1 MTRFT
6 CARMALVAASAAL
19 AMAGGTRGAHADLSS
34 EISRA
39 VSATGLKKARI
50 AVSVR
55 RVGGSGDAAAR
66 ALPAV
71 SILAGEPLVPASN
84 MKLVTTG
91 AALLTLG
98 ADFAF
103 RTRLVLDGDR
113 LVIVGDGDPAF
124 ADPALLAESTI
135 TLPNGTVKQGITV
148 EDLVGAW
155 VRAVA
160 AAGITS
166 VREVVA
172 DDRIFAREGHHPVW
186 PKDQLGESYCTP
198 PSGINFHLNAL
209 RIWPQHVAGGAP
221 DLSRMEP
228 AIPGLDIRNR
238 ASSRNR
244 KNDRNSIWFAISPAD
259 GSLTAHGNVKQSYVE
274 PVEVALVDPA
284 SSLALLLAERLKA
297 AGVAVGGARSAVAG
311 DPAPS
316 GRVVG
321 PIIESPLSTVIT
333 RCNVDSQNMYA
344 EALLKRIAHART
356 GRAGT
361 WTDGSRAIHET
372 LSRVIG
378 AQPAASFAVSDG
390 SGLSRSNRVTADG
403 MTRWLAA
410 LVEDPTAGRVF
421 ADSLAVNGR
430 TGTVRKRMGDIDPA
444 HALVQCKTG
453 YIDGT
458 SCLSGYVTA
467 PDGRRYAFSVLANNL
482 TEPSAV
488 SKAKQLQDSIARIL
502 ADQLREES
510 PRPVGR
516 REAMGG

>member
-1 MTRFT
+1 MTTRFS

-19 AMAGGTRGAHADLSS
+19 ALVAGAQRADADLGA

-39 VSATGLKKARI
+39 VAATGLKKARI

-55 RVGGSGDAAAR
+55 DLGEPGGTASTAR
-66 ALPAV
+66 PEV
-71 SILAGEPLVPASN
+71 SIRANEPLIPASN

-124 ADPALLAESTI
+124 ADPVLLAESTMV
-135 TLPNGTVKQGITV
+135 LPDGTVKQGITV

-160 AAGITS
+160 ASGITS
-166 VREVVA
+166 VREVIA

-186 PKDQLGESYCTP
+186 PKDQLTESYCTP
-198 PSGINFHLNAL
+198 PSGINFHVNAL
-209 RIWPQHVAGGAP
+209 RIWPQHVPGGAP
-221 DLSRMEP
+221 DLSRIEP

-238 ASSRNR
+238 ASSRSR
-244 KNDRNSIWFAISPAD
+244 KNDRNSIWFAIDPAD
-259 GSLTAHGNVKQSYVE
+259 GSLTAHGNVKKSYVE

-297 AGVAVGGARSAVAG
+297 AGVAVGGARAAVAG
-311 DPAPS
+311 DPAPA
-316 GRVVG
+316 GRTVG
-321 PIIESPLSTVIT
+321 PIIESPLSTVIS

-344 EALLKRIAHART
+344 EALLKRIAHAST
-356 GRAGT
+356 GRPGT
-361 WTDGSRAIHET
+361 WTDGARAIQGT
-372 LSRVIG
+372 LARVIG
-378 AQPAASFAVSDG
+378 AQPAMPFAVSDG
-390 SGLSRSNRVTADG
+390 SGLSRDNRVTADG
-403 MTRWLAA
+403 MTRWLAVLA
-410 LVEDPTAGRVF
+410 AEPSAGPVF

-430 TGTVRKRMGDIDPA
+430 TGTVRRRMGDIDPA
-444 HALVQCKTG
+444 HAVVQCKTG

-467 PDGRRYAFSVLANNL
+467 PDGRRYAFSVLANSL

-488 SKAKQLQDSIARIL
+488 SKAKQLQDRVARIL
-502 ADQLREES
+502 AEEL
-510 PRPVGR
+510 R
-516 REAMGG
+516 REAPRAAMGG

>member
-1 MTRFT
+1 MMTPLIR
-6 CARMALVAASAAL
+6 ARMALAAASAAL
-19 AMAGGTRGAHADLSS
+19 ALATGMRCAHADLGA

-55 RVGGSGDAAAR
+55 RMDGAGDTAAR
-66 ALPAV
+66 SLPSV

-98 ADFAF
+98 ADFSF

-124 ADPALLAESTI
+124 ADPALLAESTM

-155 VRAVA
+155 VRAVS
-160 AAGITS
+160 AAGIAS
-166 VREVVA
+166 VREVIA

-198 PSGINFHLNAL
+198 PSGINFHVNAL

-244 KNDRNSIWFAISPAD
+244 KNDRNSIWFAVSPVD
-259 GSLTAHGNVKQSYVE
+259 GSLTAHGNVRQSYVE

-297 AGVAVGGARSAVAG
+297 AGVAVGGARAAVAG

-316 GRVVG
+316 GRTVG
-321 PIIESPLSTVIT
+321 PVIESPLATVIT

-356 GRAGT
+356 GQAGT
-361 WTDGSRAIHET
+361 WTDGARAIHET
-372 LSRVIG
+372 LARVIG
-378 AQPAASFAVSDG
+378 MQPAATFAVSDG
-390 SGLSRSNRVTADG
+390 SGLSRANRVTADG
-403 MTRWLAA
+403 MTRWLVA
-410 LVEDPTAGRVF
+410 LAGEPGAGPVF

-430 TGTVRKRMGDIDPA
+430 TGTVRKRMNDIDPA
-444 HALVQCKTG
+444 HAVVQCKTG

-467 PDGRRYAFSVLANNL
+467 PDGRRYAFSVLANGL
-482 TEPSAV
+482 TEPAAV
-488 SKAKQLQDSIARIL
+488 SKAKQLQDRIARLL
-502 ADQLREES
+502 ADELKRDA
-510 PRPVGR
+510 PRA
-516 REAMGG
+516 AMGG

>member
-1 MTRFT
+1 MMTQFS
-6 CARMALVAASAAL
+6 CARMALVALCAAL
-19 AMAGGTRGAHADLSS
+19 AMATGAQPAHADLGA

-50 AVSVR
+50 GVSVR
-55 RVGGSGDAAAR
+55 RVDAPGDSAAR

-103 RTRLVLDGDR
+103 RTRLVHDGDR

-124 ADPALLAESTI
+124 ADPALLSESTM

-155 VRAVA
+155 VRAVSA
-160 AAGITS
+160 SGIRS
-166 VREVVA
+166 VREVIA

-186 PKDQLGESYCTP
+186 PRDQLSESYCTP
-198 PSGINFHLNAL
+198 PSGLNFHVNAL
-209 RIWPQHVAGGAP
+209 RIWPRHVEGSAP

-228 AIPGLDIRNR
+228 AIPGMDIRNR
-238 ASSRNR
+238 ASSRKGR
-244 KNDRNSIWFAISPAD
+244 NDRNSIWFAMSPAD
-259 GSLTAHGNVKQSYVE
+259 GSLTAHGNVRQSYAD
-274 PVEVALVDPA
+274 PVEVALADPA

-297 AGVAVGGARSAVAG
+297 AGVAVGGARSAVDS
-311 DPAPS
+311 DPAPA
-316 GRVVG
+316 GRTVG
-321 PIIESPLSTVIT
+321 PVIESPLSTVIT

-356 GRAGT
+356 GQPGN
-361 WTDGSRAIHET
+361 WGDGARAIHET
-372 LSRVIG
+372 VARVIG
-378 AQPAASFAVSDG
+378 VQPAAQFAISDG
-390 SGLSRSNRVTADG
+390 SGLSRANRVTADG
-403 MTRWLAA
+403 MTRWLVA
-410 LVEDPTAGRVF
+410 LADDPSAGRAF

-430 TGTVRKRMGDIDPA
+430 SGTVRKRMNDIDPA
-444 HALVQCKTG
+444 HAVVQCKTG

-467 PDGRRYAFSVLANNL
+467 PDGRRYAFSVLANGL
-482 TEPSAV
+482 TEPAAV
-488 SKAKQLQDSIARIL
+488 SKAKQLQDRIARIL
-502 ADQLREES
+502 ADQLREQA
-510 PRPVGR
+510 PRP
-516 REAMGG
+516 AMGG

>member
-1 MTRFT
+1 MMTRSI
-6 CARMALVAASAAL
+6 CARMALLAAAA
-19 AMAGGTRGAHADLSS
+19 AMAMCIASGSARADLGA

-55 RVGGSGDAAAR
+55 RVDAPGETAAR
-66 ALPAV
+66 SLPAV
-71 SILAGEPLVPASN
+71 SILASEPLVPASN

-91 AALLTLG
+91 AALLDLG

-103 RTRLVLDGDR
+103 RTRLTLEGDR

-124 ADPALLAESTI
+124 ADPVLLAESVM

-160 AAGITS
+160 VSGITS

-186 PKDQLGESYCTP
+186 PRDQLSESYCTP
-198 PSGINFHLNAL
+198 PSGLNFHVNAL
-209 RIWPQHVAGGAP
+209 RVWPRHVSGSAP
-221 DLSRMEP
+221 DLSRIEP
-228 AIPGLDIRNR
+228 AIPGLEIRNK
-238 ASSRNR
+238 ASSRSR
-244 KNDRNSIWFAISPAD
+244 KNDRNSIWFAIDPAD

-274 PVEVALVDPA
+274 PVEVALADPA

-297 AGVAVGGARSAVAG
+297 AGISVGGARSAVAS
-311 DPAPS
+311 DPAPA
-316 GRVVG
+316 GRTIG
-321 PIIESPLSTVIT
+321 PIIESPLSTVIA

-344 EALLKRIAHART
+344 EALLKRIAYART
-356 GRAGT
+356 GQPGN
-361 WTDGSRAIHET
+361 WNDGARAIHET
-372 LSRVIG
+372 LARVIG
-378 AQPAASFAVSDG
+378 MQPAAPFAVSDG
-390 SGLSRSNRVTADG
+390 SGLSRANRVTADG

-410 LVEDPTAGRVF
+410 IAGDPAAGRVF
-421 ADSLAVNGR
+421 ADSLAVNAR
-430 TGTVRKRMGDIDPA
+430 TGTVRKRMNDIDPA
-444 HALVQCKTG
+444 HAVVQCKTG

-467 PDGRRYAFSVLANNL
+467 PDGRRYAFSVLANGL
-482 TEPSAV
+482 TEPAAV
-488 SKAKQLQDSIARIL
+488 SKAKQLQDRVARIL
-502 ADQLREES
+502 ADELREQA
-510 PRPVGR
+510 PRA
-516 REAMGG
+516 AMGG

>member
-1 MTRFT
+1 MTTRSS
-6 CARMALVAASAAL
+6 CARMALVAASAAFAL
-19 AMAGGTRGAHADLSS
+19 VAGAEPAAADLGT

-39 VSATGLKKARI
+39 VAATGLKKARI

-55 RVGGSGDAAAR
+55 EVGEPGGSASMAR
-66 ALPAV
+66 PAV

-103 RTRLVLDGDR
+103 RTRLVLDGER

-124 ADPALLAESTI
+124 ADPVLLAESTMV
-135 TLPNGTVKQGITV
+135 LPNGAVKQGITV

-160 AAGITS
+160 ASGVTS
-166 VREVVA
+166 VREVIA

-186 PKDQLGESYCTP
+186 PKDQLTESYCTP
-198 PSGINFHLNAL
+198 PSGLNFHVNAL
-209 RIWPQHVAGGAP
+209 RIWPRHLAGGAP

-244 KNDRNSIWFAISPAD
+244 KNDRNSIWFAIDPAD

-297 AGVAVGGARSAVAG
+297 AGVVVGGARAAVAT
-311 DPAPS
+311 DPAPA
-316 GRVVG
+316 GRTVG
-321 PIIESPLSTVIT
+321 PVIESPLSTVIT
-333 RCNVDSQNMYA
+333 RCNVESQNMYA
-344 EALLKRIAHART
+344 EALLKRIAHASTRQ
-356 GRAGT
+356 AGT
-361 WTDGSRAIHET
+361 WADGARAIQET
-372 LSRVIG
+372 LVRVIG
-378 AQPAASFAVSDG
+378 VQPAMPFAVSDG
-390 SGLSRSNRVTADG
+390 SGLSRANRVTADG
-403 MTRWLAA
+403 MTRWLVALAA
-410 LVEDPTAGRVF
+410 EPSAGPVF

-430 TGTVRKRMGDIDPA
+430 SGTVRKRMNDIDPA
-444 HALVQCKTG
+444 HAVVQCKTG

-467 PDGRRYAFSVLANNL
+467 PDGRRFAFSVLANSL

-488 SKAKQLQDSIARIL
+488 SKAKQLQDRVARIL
-502 ADQLREES
+502 ADEL
-510 PRPVGR
+510 R
-516 REAMGG
+516 REAPRAAMGG